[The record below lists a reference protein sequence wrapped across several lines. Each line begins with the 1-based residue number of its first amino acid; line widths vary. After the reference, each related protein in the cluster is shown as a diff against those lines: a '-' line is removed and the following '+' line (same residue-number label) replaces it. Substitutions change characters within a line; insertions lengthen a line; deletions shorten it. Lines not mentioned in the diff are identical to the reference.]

1 MILAERCGR
10 ELSGHAGFLQT
21 RVRCYEANLVDANA
35 LRATERSF
43 QLISQLGGFGLP
55 SGKRA
60 CKPSDFF
67 LSDGGE
73 KLNAGE
79 PGGGEELGELF
90 FSWSALKRNTVEEQL
105 RTGGAEH

>member
-21 RVRCYEANLVDANA
+21 RVRCYEANLVDTNA
-35 LRATERSF
+35 LRASKGGF
-43 QLISQLGGFGLP
+43 QLIGQLGWFGFS
-55 SGKRA
+55 SGKCA
-60 CKPSDFF
+60 YKSSDFF

-73 KLNAGE
+73 KLNAGQ